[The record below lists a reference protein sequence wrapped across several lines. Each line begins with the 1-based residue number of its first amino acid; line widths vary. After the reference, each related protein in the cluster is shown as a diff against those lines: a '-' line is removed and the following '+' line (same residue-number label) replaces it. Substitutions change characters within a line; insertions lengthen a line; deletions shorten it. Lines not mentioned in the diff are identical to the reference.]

1 MIYAFLAL
9 ILAGCSTLIAMDCA
23 PMIAPKE
30 ANIVWTPTTDPH
42 ATEHT
47 TSRGRL
53 YKHHYA
59 TKVNAYTMHSC
70 THVHTVPTQ

>member
-1 MIYAFLAL
+1 MEFISQD
-9 ILAGCSTLIAMDCA
+9 GQGNVDSSTGD
-23 PMIAPKE
+23 PRETDTQGRGKKQ
-30 ANIVWTPTTDPH
+30 TPTTDPH